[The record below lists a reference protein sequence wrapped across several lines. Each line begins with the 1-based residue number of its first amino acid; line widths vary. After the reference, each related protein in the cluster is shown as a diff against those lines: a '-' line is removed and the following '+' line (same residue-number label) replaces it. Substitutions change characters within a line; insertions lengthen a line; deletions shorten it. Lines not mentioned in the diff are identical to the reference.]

1 MPSTPPAARVMEV
14 EGVDTSTI
22 EDFPLSGL
30 KVVGA
35 VQIGLGGICIALGL
49 VDILMYVFE
58 DQEKLFATQATPL
71 SAGEQEARSTLMS
84 LTISSAPI
92 WCGLWF
98 CVAGAMAACMSQR
111 NKATLNYFKLTF
123 LVLSIMNAGIFGPV
137 CMTVTT
143 IVSVMRHTMEAET
156 YRWLIPILT
165 AFFSFNEI
173 AFAILSASI
182 CCCCSPLRT
191 NRVKVLLAT
200 QREDSKLFTVTNKFT
215 EPEPEPIRK
224 PHNVN
229 KKADRWPKK
238 ENKPIQ
244 EEPMVMEEDPYF
256 PNDNVTNHK
265 DRPTT
270 KDSVAS
276 YVRLKRLALPSS
288 EPLATF

>member
-1 MPSTPPAARVMEV
+1 MPGTPNARVMEV
-14 EGVDTSTI
+14 EGVDTSKI
-22 EDFPLSGL
+22 EDFPLSGI
-30 KVVGA
+30 KVVGS
-35 VQIGLGGICIALGL
+35 VQIALGAICITLGL
-49 VDILMYVFE
+49 VDILMFVFE
-58 DQEKLFATQATPL
+58 DQDKLFATTATPISPEL
-71 SAGEQEARSTLMS
+71 QQARSTLMS

-111 NKATLNYFKLTF
+111 NKSTLNYFKLTF
-123 LVLSIMNAGIFGPV
+123 LVLSIMNAAIFGPV
-137 CMTVTT
+137 CMTITT
-143 IVSVMRHTMEAET
+143 VVSVMRHTMEAET

-173 AFAILSASI
+173 AFAIMSASI

-200 QREDSKLFTVTNKFT
+200 QREDSKLFTVTNKLT
-215 EPEPEPIRK
+215 EPEPEKK

-229 KKADRWPKK
+229 KKPDRWPKK

-244 EEPMVMEEDPYF
+244 EEPLVDGEEPYNSNEGVSNF
-256 PNDNVTNHK
+256 K

-288 EPLATF
+288 EQLTTF

>member
-1 MPSTPPAARVMEV
+1 MPGTPTARVMEV
-14 EGVDTSTI
+14 EGVDTSKI

-35 VQIGLGGICIALGL
+35 VQIGLGAICITLGL

-58 DQEKLFATQATPL
+58 DQETLFATSATPISSEL
-71 SAGEQEARSTLMS
+71 QEARSTLMS

-111 NKATLNYFKLTF
+111 NKSTLNYFKLTF
-123 LVLSIMNAGIFGPV
+123 LVLSIMNAAIFGPV
-137 CMTVTT
+137 CMTITT
-143 IVSVMRHTMEAET
+143 VVSVMRHSMDAET

-173 AFAILSASI
+173 AFAIVSASI

-200 QREDSKLFTVTNKFT
+200 QREDSKLFTVSNKLA
-215 EPEPEPIRK
+215 EPEPEPQKK
-224 PHNVN
+224 PQNVN
-229 KKADRWPKK
+229 KKPDRWPKK

-244 EEPMVMEEDPYF
+244 EEPVVIDEEPYF
-256 PNDNVTNHK
+256 PTESVTNHR

-270 KDSVAS
+270 KDSVTS

-288 EPLATF
+288 EQVATF